1 MHENKLN
8 DAQDKIDSGLAE
20 IQSNEIKLQ
29 NSKNQ
34 IEHGWNEYYENLQLL
49 DNIPPLQNAIAQIEE
64 SEQKLPELLS
74 QKEQAENGL
83 NQINA
88 AMDDLNMQRKMIQ
101 DTIDLIDISIE
112 KAQNMPTTDESS
124 EAIKNK
130 EIENLNNRKVYLQGK
145 IAEIDGTIAKKAE
158 LEAAILQLQDAIG
171 QIQAGVAKKG

>member
-1 MHENKLN
+1 MNDAENKLN

-34 IEHGWNEYYENLQLL
+34 IDQWWNEYYANLQLL
-49 DNIPPLQNAIAQIEE
+49 DNIPTLQNAIAQIEE

-101 DTIDLIDISIE
+101 DSIHLIDISIE
-112 KAQNMPTTDESS
+112 KAQNTPTTDESS

-130 EIENLNNRKVYLQGK
+130 VIENLNNGKVYLQGK
-145 IAEIDGTIAKKAE
+145 IAEITV
-158 LEAAILQLQDAIG
+158 Q
-171 QIQAGVAKKG
+171 

>member
-1 MHENKLN
+1 MNDAENKLN

-112 KAQNMPTTDESS
+112 NAQNMPTTDESS

-130 EIENLNNRKVYLQGK
+130 EI
-145 IAEIDGTIAKKAE
+145 
-158 LEAAILQLQDAIG
+158 
-171 QIQAGVAKKG
+171 